1 MLSVVIWVLR
11 MSICVN
17 VCVQMYVVG
26 AYVSSVC
33 LCLLGVLQ
41 SIIPVSVWILGNE
54 AAAAS
59 PLQICWSQ
67 QPPVQQYSLN
77 FQGFFCG
84 FCSFVH
90 LFLVIHAILWLDIR
104 VTESQNDC
112 GWKGPLEVTWS
123 NPLLMQDLPEQAILD
138 HIQIPSENK
147 ITMGLAVSYYFP
159 VLFGMYFAKVDLM
172 NSNE

>member
-1 MLSVVIWVLR
+1 

-41 SIIPVSVWILGNE
+41 SIIPVSGWILGNE

-67 QPPVQQYSLN
+67 QPPVQQYSLKLSGVLLWVL
-77 FQGFFCG
+77 FV
-84 FCSFVH
+84 CSFVFGNSCNLMTRYMSH
-90 LFLVIHAILWLDIR
+90 RI
-104 VTESQNDC
+104 TE
-112 GWKGPLEVTWS
+112 
-123 NPLLMQDLPEQAILD
+123 
-138 HIQIPSENK
+138 
-147 ITMGLAVSYYFP
+147 
-159 VLFGMYFAKVDLM
+159 
-172 NSNE
+172 

>member
-1 MLSVVIWVLR
+1 

-41 SIIPVSVWILGNE
+41 SIIPVSGWILGNE

-67 QPPVQQYSLN
+67 QPPVQQYSLKLSGVLLWVL
-77 FQGFFCG
+77 FV
-84 FCSFVH
+84 CSFVFGNSCNLMTRYKSH
-90 LFLVIHAILWLDIR
+90 RI
-104 VTESQNDC
+104 TE
-112 GWKGPLEVTWS
+112 
-123 NPLLMQDLPEQAILD
+123 
-138 HIQIPSENK
+138 
-147 ITMGLAVSYYFP
+147 
-159 VLFGMYFAKVDLM
+159 
-172 NSNE
+172 